1 MTAFAPRPD
10 GRVAPTALRLKA
22 WIRRSLVH
30 HSRGRQL
37 GHLFESDSRHSYRY
51 DLWNFLTRTWARRCR
66 LGTDLP
72 QLDTPKCSDFRC
84 VLRVIRRC
92 GNGANGASIA
102 PPFHGGNRGSNP
114 LGDAEV
120 PSMHEVGLDVE
131 PAVDSA
137 RTVLPKAR
145 ATSCAASHGCS
156 SLMTSCRGVCKNH
169 CGGRCRDDAASE
181 SAVASRAT
189 TDPIRR
195 GLAKCALLTRS
206 EKPRNPCRLQLA
218 LFRH

>member
-1 MTAFAPRPD
+1 
-10 GRVAPTALRLKA
+10 
-22 WIRRSLVH
+22 
-30 HSRGRQL
+30 
-37 GHLFESDSRHSYRY
+37 
-51 DLWNFLTRTWARRCR
+51 
-66 LGTDLP
+66 
-72 QLDTPKCSDFRC
+72 
-84 VLRVIRRC
+84 
-92 GNGANGASIA
+92 
-102 PPFHGGNRGSNP
+102 
-114 LGDAEV
+114 
-120 PSMHEVGLDVE
+120 MHEVGLDVE

-156 SLMTSCRGVCKNH
+156 SLMTSCRGVCKND